1 MIADDDT
8 ITINGM
14 IQKTGVSAVTIKRD
28 LAALQAMGLL
38 RREGG
43 RKNGHWATE

>member
-28 LAALQAMGLL
+28 LAALQARGLL

-43 RKNGHWATE
+43 RKNGRWVTK